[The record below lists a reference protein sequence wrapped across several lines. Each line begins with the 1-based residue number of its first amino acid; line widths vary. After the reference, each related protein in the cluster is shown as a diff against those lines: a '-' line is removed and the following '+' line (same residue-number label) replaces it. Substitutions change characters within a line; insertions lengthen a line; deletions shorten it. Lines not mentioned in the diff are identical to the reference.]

1 MPPSGG
7 PLGAGDGLGVGER
20 VGVAVGCR
28 LALLAVADVDGVTT
42 VPLQELSSMPRSTTP
57 TFRRRVTCG
66 SLLANRLNR

>member
-1 MPPSGG
+1 
-7 PLGAGDGLGVGER
+7 
-20 VGVAVGCR
+20 VGCR